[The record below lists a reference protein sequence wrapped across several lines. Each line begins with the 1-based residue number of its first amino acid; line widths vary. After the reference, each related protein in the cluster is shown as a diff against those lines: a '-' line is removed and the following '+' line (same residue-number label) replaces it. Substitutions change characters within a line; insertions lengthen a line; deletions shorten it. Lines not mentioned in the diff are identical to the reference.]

1 MSLPCVSLH
10 LMISKV
16 ARMVTIADQT
26 DASAKCLPGQIRRP
40 APNAYSILS
49 SLSSPAASKKR
60 SGQNSSGLAYLASL
74 RVMALDKLRLI
85 AANDRGLFTK
95 HSR

>member
-1 MSLPCVSLH
+1 
-10 LMISKV
+10 
-16 ARMVTIADQT
+16 MVTIADQI

-40 APNAYSILS
+40 APNAYGTIS

-60 SGQNSSGLAYLASL
+60 SGQNSSGRAYLASL

-85 AANDRGLFTK
+85 TANECGLFTK
-95 HSR
+95 HSRRQ